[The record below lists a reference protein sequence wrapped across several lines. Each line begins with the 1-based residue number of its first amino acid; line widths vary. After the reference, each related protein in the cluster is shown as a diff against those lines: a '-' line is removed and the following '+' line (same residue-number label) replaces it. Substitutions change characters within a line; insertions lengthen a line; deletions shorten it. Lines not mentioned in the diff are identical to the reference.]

1 MESIT
6 KAVLKQDRKRG
17 MTLGQLVGLVQQA
30 MRDDVPM
37 DSAVSANV
45 GFRSQIHSVT
55 ITPPAVTGE

>member
-6 KAVLKQDRKRG
+6 KAVLKDDRKRG

-30 MRDDVPM
+30 MHDDLPM
-37 DSAVSANV
+37 GSTLSASV

-55 ITPPAVTGE
+55 ITPSAVSGE